1 MKKLLERKMLTAAIK
16 RIKRLKKKRKRRK
29 SSLKFQ

>member
-16 RIKRLKKKRKRRK
+16 RIKKKRKRRK